1 MSFAINLRRDLIKLS
16 DGELKLELERLE
28 RYRKDRFESEPRVGS
43 AKGILYYG
51 VEWPFGRGPIRARW
65 AYKIWIG
72 YFWPFRGR
80 RGTLYLVECEI
91 KDLNDEIRRRQRDP
105 TIAPLKI
112 RKEA

>member
-51 VEWPFGRGPIRARW
+51 VEWPFGRAQFALGGHIRYGLDIFGPSEDGVGPFIWLSAR
-65 AYKIWIG
+65 
-72 YFWPFRGR
+72 
-80 RGTLYLVECEI
+80 
-91 KDLNDEIRRRQRDP
+91 
-105 TIAPLKI
+105 LKI
-112 RKEA
+112 

>member
-51 VEWPFGRGPIRARW
+51 VE
-65 AYKIWIG
+65 
-72 YFWPFRGR
+72 
-80 RGTLYLVECEI
+80 
-91 KDLNDEIRRRQRDP
+91 
-105 TIAPLKI
+105 
-112 RKEA
+112 